1 MKEATRHSWVVA
13 GNAAWYTLLV
23 LIHIATLGLFVPW
36 WVAIRRRVPNT
47 GSIIVIDIFLGWTLV
62 GWVVAMAMAC
72 RSIPRNLPGLDGG
85 MTAVTYVH
93 SNLPDLDGMT
103 VADVHSL
110 TPGEQRAYVRGGIV
124 PERFNSAS

>member
-1 MKEATRHSWVVA
+1 M
-13 GNAAWYTLLV
+13 
-23 LIHIATLGLFVPW
+23 PW

-85 MTAVTYVH
+85 
-93 SNLPDLDGMT
+93 LPGHEDSTGFCIPDK
-103 VADVHSL
+103 
-110 TPGEQRAYVRGGIV
+110 
-124 PERFNSAS
+124 